1 MLSNSNNSSN
11 QKTFTLPT
19 YINKKIHSKI
29 NTRYGNVQ
37 NKSSAPIA
45 YNIQNNQFLY
55 KSENRKGYNQMK
67 IPSFSKN
74 NDILLINPN
83 TYTTVSK
90 GKVTSP
96 NSINWNNIGFK
107 EIKCQNSFKTS
118 TYKPNIINM
127 NNNNLFSSYNLS
139 NNYGA
144 MAKNLGFYNINTNSN
159 NNSNNNTNRNKYS
172 KFNYNNNNNLLYS
185 KKIGLKSN
193 SNNNSININNKKKDS
208 LIDYYKKINEIKKA
222 REGLNSKIIKD
233 RMSNED
239 NIKKINK
246 IQAVWK
252 GIYVRELMS
261 FYWNFYKF
269 QKVLENFIN
278 NQYKKKFL
286 ANLKK
291 KDLIDDLNKKKKEY
305 NNLMNEYNKI
315 LKQFNELKNNE
326 KNNNKDKTRKN
337 KLRIEKKTQFKILKD
352 EKEEENNKLKQ
363 INNKKDIDYINNLK
377 IIYNDNI
384 IYEKRN

>member
-55 KSENRKGYNQMK
+55 KCENRKGYNQMK

-90 GKVTSP
+90 GKITSP

-144 MAKNLGFYNINTNSN
+144 MAKNLGFYNINANSN
-159 NNSNNNTNRNKYS
+159 NNSNNNINRNKYS

-193 SNNNSININNKKKDS
+193 SNNNSININNKKK
-208 LIDYYKKINEIKKA
+208 I
-222 REGLNSKIIKD
+222 R
-233 RMSNED
+233 
-239 NIKKINK
+239 
-246 IQAVWK
+246 
-252 GIYVRELMS
+252 
-261 FYWNFYKF
+261 
-269 QKVLENFIN
+269 
-278 NQYKKKFL
+278 
-286 ANLKK
+286 
-291 KDLIDDLNKKKKEY
+291 
-305 NNLMNEYNKI
+305 
-315 LKQFNELKNNE
+315 
-326 KNNNKDKTRKN
+326 
-337 KLRIEKKTQFKILKD
+337 
-352 EKEEENNKLKQ
+352 
-363 INNKKDIDYINNLK
+363 
-377 IIYNDNI
+377 
-384 IYEKRN
+384 

>member
-19 YINKKIHSKI
+19 YINKKIHSKT

-90 GKVTSP
+90 GKITSP

-118 TYKPNIINM
+118 TYKPNLINM

-144 MAKNLGFYNINTNSN
+144 MAKNLGFYNINANSN
-159 NNSNNNTNRNKYS
+159 NNSNNNINMNKYS

-185 KKIGLKSN
+185 KKNRI
-193 SNNNSININNKKKDS
+193 
-208 LIDYYKKINEIKKA
+208 KI
-222 REGLNSKIIKD
+222 
-233 RMSNED
+233 
-239 NIKKINK
+239 
-246 IQAVWK
+246 
-252 GIYVRELMS
+252 
-261 FYWNFYKF
+261 
-269 QKVLENFIN
+269 
-278 NQYKKKFL
+278 
-286 ANLKK
+286 
-291 KDLIDDLNKKKKEY
+291 
-305 NNLMNEYNKI
+305 
-315 LKQFNELKNNE
+315 
-326 KNNNKDKTRKN
+326 
-337 KLRIEKKTQFKILKD
+337 
-352 EKEEENNKLKQ
+352 
-363 INNKKDIDYINNLK
+363 
-377 IIYNDNI
+377 
-384 IYEKRN
+384 

>member
-118 TYKPNIINM
+118 TYKPNLINM

-144 MAKNLGFYNINTNSN
+144 MAKNLGFYNINTNTN
-159 NNSNNNTNRNKYS
+159 NNSNNNINRNKYS

-208 LIDYYKKINEIKKA
+208 IKK
-222 REGLNSKIIKD
+222 
-233 RMSNED
+233 
-239 NIKKINK
+239 
-246 IQAVWK
+246 
-252 GIYVRELMS
+252 
-261 FYWNFYKF
+261 
-269 QKVLENFIN
+269 
-278 NQYKKKFL
+278 
-286 ANLKK
+286 
-291 KDLIDDLNKKKKEY
+291 
-305 NNLMNEYNKI
+305 
-315 LKQFNELKNNE
+315 
-326 KNNNKDKTRKN
+326 
-337 KLRIEKKTQFKILKD
+337 
-352 EKEEENNKLKQ
+352 
-363 INNKKDIDYINNLK
+363 
-377 IIYNDNI
+377 
-384 IYEKRN
+384 

>member
-1 MLSNSNNSSN
+1 M
-11 QKTFTLPT
+11 
-19 YINKKIHSKI
+19 
-29 NTRYGNVQ
+29 
-37 NKSSAPIA
+37 
-45 YNIQNNQFLY
+45 
-55 KSENRKGYNQMK
+55 
-67 IPSFSKN
+67 
-74 NDILLINPN
+74 
-83 TYTTVSK
+83 
-90 GKVTSP
+90 
-96 NSINWNNIGFK
+96 
-107 EIKCQNSFKTS
+107 
-118 TYKPNIINM
+118 
-127 NNNNLFSSYNLS
+127 
-139 NNYGA
+139 
-144 MAKNLGFYNINTNSN
+144 
-159 NNSNNNTNRNKYS
+159 
-172 KFNYNNNNNLLYS
+172 
-185 KKIGLKSN
+185 
-193 SNNNSININNKKKDS
+193 
-208 LIDYYKKINEIKKA
+208 IDYYKKINEIKKA

-377 IIYNDNI
+377 IINKKKI
-384 IYEKRN
+384 IKYFL

>member
-11 QKTFTLPT
+11 QKTFTFPT
-19 YINKKIHSKI
+19 YINKKIQSKI

-90 GKVTSP
+90 GKITSP

-118 TYKPNIINM
+118 TYKPNLINK

-144 MAKNLGFYNINTNSN
+144 MAKNLGFYNINANSN

-172 KFNYNNNNNLLYS
+172 KFNYNNNNLLYS
-185 KKIGLKSN
+185 KI
-193 SNNNSININNKKKDS
+193 IKKK
-208 LIDYYKKINEIKKA
+208 I
-222 REGLNSKIIKD
+222 R
-233 RMSNED
+233 
-239 NIKKINK
+239 
-246 IQAVWK
+246 
-252 GIYVRELMS
+252 
-261 FYWNFYKF
+261 
-269 QKVLENFIN
+269 
-278 NQYKKKFL
+278 
-286 ANLKK
+286 
-291 KDLIDDLNKKKKEY
+291 
-305 NNLMNEYNKI
+305 
-315 LKQFNELKNNE
+315 
-326 KNNNKDKTRKN
+326 
-337 KLRIEKKTQFKILKD
+337 
-352 EKEEENNKLKQ
+352 
-363 INNKKDIDYINNLK
+363 
-377 IIYNDNI
+377 
-384 IYEKRN
+384 

>member
-305 NNLMNEYNKI
+305 NNLMKEYNKI

-337 KLRIEKKTQFKILKD
+337 KLRIEKKNQFKILKD
-352 EKEEENNKLKQ
+352 EKEEENNK
-363 INNKKDIDYINNLK
+363 
-377 IIYNDNI
+377 
-384 IYEKRN
+384 